1 MRYRGDFARLFRFTA
16 HSEDRTSAALHDIA
30 EGARALF
37 KKAALEESLVAVA
50 DLARRVDLIQE
61 KNDASIDATG
71 MESHHVSRHF
81 LERAGRMTCYRRYPK
96 WTMVAHHESYLLFG
110 MHLRYGPCQDSPSF
124 VPAVTQAARHLPID
138 RLSAD
143 GAYDVEAHHRYS
155 REQLGIRSTIIPINP
170 RRAHQHEPK
179 TKYRA
184 QLHRRFPRRL
194 YGSRWYVEA
203 AISQHKRKLGSALS
217 TTSEPDRESE
227 CVLRHIV
234 HNPMNL

>member
-1 MRYRGDFARLFRFTA
+1 
-16 HSEDRTSAALHDIA
+16 
-30 EGARALF
+30 
-37 KKAALEESLVAVA
+37 
-50 DLARRVDLIQE
+50 
-61 KNDASIDATG
+61 

-138 RLSAD
+138 RLFAD

-170 RRAHQHEPK
+170 RRPHQHEPK

-194 YGSRWYVEA
+194 YGSRWHVEA

-217 TTSEPDRESE
+217 ATSEPGRESE
-227 CVLRHIV
+227 CILRHIV
-234 HNPMNL
+234 HNLMILLLSTRKGFYRAFIEQWHGDICRVYRPGHRPFNATIHTIPTDLKSLKMYLRCLT

>member
-1 MRYRGDFARLFRFTA
+1 
-16 HSEDRTSAALHDIA
+16 
-30 EGARALF
+30 
-37 KKAALEESLVAVA
+37 
-50 DLARRVDLIQE
+50 
-61 KNDASIDATG
+61 
-71 MESHHVSRHF
+71 
-81 LERAGRMTCYRRYPK
+81 MTCYRRYPK

-138 RLSAD
+138 RLFAD

-170 RRAHQHEPK
+170 RRPHQHEPK

-194 YGSRWYVEA
+194 YGSRWHVEA
-203 AISQHKRKLGSALS
+203 AISQHKRKIGSALS
-217 TTSEPDRESE
+217 ATSEPGRESE
-227 CVLRHIV
+227 CILRHIV
-234 HNPMNL
+234 HNLMILLLSTRKGFYRAFYEQCPPATIGLRGDVQSVETSPLTVTPSTDVSVVPPASHGSKNSGTRPASCPAPHGS

>member
-1 MRYRGDFARLFRFTA
+1 
-16 HSEDRTSAALHDIA
+16 
-30 EGARALF
+30 
-37 KKAALEESLVAVA
+37 
-50 DLARRVDLIQE
+50 
-61 KNDASIDATG
+61 
-71 MESHHVSRHF
+71 
-81 LERAGRMTCYRRYPK
+81 
-96 WTMVAHHESYLLFG
+96 

-138 RLSAD
+138 RLFAD

-170 RRAHQHEPK
+170 RRPHQQEPK

-194 YGSRWYVEA
+194 YGSRWHVEA

-217 TTSEPDRESE
+217 ATSEPGRESE
-227 CVLRHIV
+227 CILRHIV
-234 HNPMNL
+234 HNLMILLLSTRKGFYRAFIEQWHTITSRVYPQKNARPFGRASFYFYICLTVTALPIDGRLTSDRGRDRHHRRRHDRRDHHRSRRHRRRCDVPSAWLR